1 MRIHGLVLC
10 AALTALATAAHAQS
24 GTMSMS
30 GSNNSMSGANI
41 FSRQDMAMMIVDRDK
56 ATKGMTDDQKAAAR
70 QEEMTK
76 DRAETPD
83 QRMAR
88 KTRYDSEW
96 AQITPAEQTNAMTK
110 LDAQMKARLE
120 KTIAFIKSL
129 DAGKFAGA
137 EDREI
142 HLKFPTREMHF
153 SGKDYL
159 NNFVLPN
166 VYFHITTGYDILR
179 MKGVPLGKPDYLS
192 GEKA

>member
-96 AQITPAEQTNAMTK
+96 AQLTPAEQTNAMTK
-110 LDAQMKARLE
+110 LDAQMKARAAAMSAAPA
-120 KTIAFIKSL
+120 K
-129 DAGKFAGA
+129 
-137 EDREI
+137 
-142 HLKFPTREMHF
+142 
-153 SGKDYL
+153 
-159 NNFVLPN
+159 
-166 VYFHITTGYDILR
+166 
-179 MKGVPLGKPDYLS
+179 
-192 GEKA
+192 